1 MKRVFKVTEDGSHT
15 LYIPELDEHYHSKFG
30 AIQEAVHIY
39 INAGLNYCE
48 KKDINVLEAGFGT
61 GLNTFLT
68 YIEAENQN
76 KNINYTSIELYP
88 LEDDITE
95 SLNFP
100 EAIEYKKPE
109 VFKAIHN
116 AKWNSSE
123 EISSHFTLRKIQDDL
138 TKHKFEGPYDVVYYD
153 AFAPEVQ
160 PELWSPDIFKNIYN
174 SMSEGG
180 ILTTY
185 CVKGIVKRAIKACG
199 FEITRLPGPPGKR
212 EMLRAIKPVK

>member
-15 LYIPELDEHYHSKFG
+15 LYMPELDEHYHSKFG

-39 INAGLNYCE
+39 INAGLNHC
-48 KKDINVLEAGFGT
+48 KKENIKVLEAGFGT

-68 YIEAENQN
+68 YIEGENQQ

-88 LEDDITE
+88 LEKEITE
-95 SLNFP
+95 NLNFP
-100 EAIEYKKPE
+100 KAIEYKLPE
-109 VFKAIHN
+109 VFKAIHE
-116 AKWNSSE
+116 AEWDTSQK
-123 EISSHFTLRKIQDDL
+123 ISSHFELKKIQDDL
-138 TKHKFEGPYDVVYYD
+138 TKHEFVGPYDVVYYD

-160 PELWSPDIFKNIYN
+160 PELWSSEIFQKIYDT
-174 SMSEGG
+174 MSEGG

-185 CVKGIVKRAIKACG
+185 CVKGIVKRAIKKCG

-212 EMLRAIKPVK
+212 EILRAIKPRK

>member
-30 AIQEAVHIY
+30 AIQEALHIY
-39 INAGLNYCE
+39 INAGLNFCNKE
-48 KKDINVLEAGFGT
+48 KINVLEAGFGT

-76 KNINYTSIELYP
+76 KVINYTSIELYP
-88 LEDDITE
+88 LDKEITE

-100 EAIEYKKPE
+100 DTIGYEKPQ
-109 VFKAIHN
+109 VFKSLHEAN
-116 AKWNSSE
+116 WNTPE
-123 EISSHFTLRKIQDDL
+123 QISSHFMLKKIQDDL
-138 TKHKFEGPYDVVYYD
+138 TKHKFQGPYDVVYYD

-160 PELWSPDIFKNIYN
+160 PELWSSEIFKRIYDA
-174 SMSEGG
+174 MSPGG

-185 CVKGIVKRAIKACG
+185 CVKGIVKRAIKECG

-212 EMLRAIKPVK
+212 EMLRAVKPKE